1 MSVLSFLL
9 PRSRTRVWSLSP
21 PCRPHQATLAR
32 FLARCGAHRD
42 ALPFPL
48 DLDQSPLP
56 LTKYF
61 IPFVVAVYGN
71 QAELISSSIS
81 IDLVPVM
88 PRSRSYKYHLK
99 PHLWFQALA
108 PHPQASLPLS
118 TLPAIARRRPSLLP
132 RPPWWGPNHVR
143 LHPRSLLSYSPSMI
157 GPWIPVMA
165 NFGELVCRALPHAV
179 CSPYHAPSPQLVGHG
194 ATRSCQAAWFG
205 QLDQDRQIYIS
216 QVEPLVCFK
225 L

>member
-1 MSVLSFLL
+1 LYLLIFEKKNRKRIWKIREKEKKENPLLSSPLACACFRPRRPISALPSPLLLSLLARPQMSVLSFLL

-99 PHLWFQALA
+99 PHL
-108 PHPQASLPLS
+108 
-118 TLPAIARRRPSLLP
+118 
-132 RPPWWGPNHVR
+132 
-143 LHPRSLLSYSPSMI
+143 
-157 GPWIPVMA
+157 
-165 NFGELVCRALPHAV
+165 
-179 CSPYHAPSPQLVGHG
+179 
-194 ATRSCQAAWFG
+194 
-205 QLDQDRQIYIS
+205 
-216 QVEPLVCFK
+216 
-225 L
+225 